1 VYEKGKNGTFARIVG
16 VVRGRHLLAFVA
28 VSLVL
33 LGVLLGVHSLWLPF
47 GDDQG
52 LYFYVGREWKH
63 GPLPYRDVF
72 DHKPPGIYVI
82 YRLALTLFG
91 EHLGSSKVLELLCVL
106 ALGLVATRLVVPR
119 GARVPKGL
127 YAASATLASVAH
139 YGHFDFW
146 NSYQTEIWYTTL
158 GMAAIAAAL
167 HVKDTRRAS
176 FALGLFASLGVLM
189 KPMSV
194 LYSGIG
200 VALLLVRLVR
210 ESAQAAHSRS
220 RASSAEKSRRIMAF
234 LRLLVGSSGWAML
247 GSALPLVLLLAYF
260 GAHHAL
266 DALVDIVVYGNR
278 HYAKTFKNV
287 TTWQDVLRLHRDE
300 LLILGVLG
308 QLVVATTLARGVLG
322 IVGRRGEMVRRAALG
337 LSLIAAA
344 SAAVTVQQKFF
355 GVHWVTVF
363 GPLTFGLM
371 ALVYEARK
379 LLAPKLGPALATA
392 LPVALL
398 ALGYMCNPHDQRV
411 LSREQGAVLDLVT
424 GKTTRHAFARRFDA
438 VPMGYFQV
446 DVDAVSD
453 YLNAHK
459 NPDDRVCVRG
469 FDTQIYAQTGMRYGG
484 RFFWTNYIWH
494 PKSYRHDDF
503 VAEDRAYFEKTL
515 PRFVVTETAHR
526 GAGMLE
532 SRELYLPLGYHQVFE
547 HGTLEVLERSEGV
560 RLSGAPGSSASALA
574 TLRAPL
580 AP

>member
-1 VYEKGKNGTFARIVG
+1 M
-16 VVRGRHLLAFVA
+16 VRGRRLLAFIA
-28 VSLVL
+28 VSLAL
-33 LGVLLGVHSLWLPF
+33 LGVLLGAHSLWLPF

-63 GPLPYRDVF
+63 GTLPYRDVF

-91 EHLGSSKVLELLCVL
+91 EHVGSAKVLELACVL
-106 ALGLVATRLVVPR
+106 ALGLLATRLVVPR
-119 GARVPKGL
+119 GVRVPKGL

-139 YGHFDFW
+139 YGHFDYW
-146 NSYQTEIWYTTL
+146 NSYQTEIWYTTF
-158 GMAAIAAAL
+158 GMAAIVAAV
-167 HVKDTRRAS
+167 HVKDTRWAS

-189 KPMSV
+189 KPMSA

-200 VALLLVRLVR
+200 VVLLAARLVR
-210 ESAQAAHSRS
+210 ESAPGSPGSKPPRVQ
-220 RASSAEKSRRIMAF
+220 AF
-234 LRLLVGSSGWAML
+234 LRVFVVSSGWASF
-247 GSALPLVLLLAYF
+247 GAVLPLVLVIGYF
-260 GAHHAL
+260 GAHGAL
-266 DALVDIVVYGNR
+266 GAMVDIVVHGNR
-278 HYAKTFKNV
+278 HYAKAFKNV
-287 TTWQDVLRLHRDE
+287 TTSADVLRLHRDE
-300 LLILGVLG
+300 LLFLGVLG
-308 QLVVATTLARGVLG
+308 QLVLATTLARAVLGVLG
-322 IVGRRGEMVRRAALG
+322 RRAELVERGALG
-337 LSLIAAA
+337 LALVAAA

-363 GPLTFGLM
+363 GALTFGLV

-398 ALGYMCNPHDQRV
+398 GLGYMCNPYEQRV
-411 LSREQGAVLDLVT
+411 LSHEQGAVLDLVT
-424 GKTTRHAFARRFDA
+424 GKTTRPTFARRFDA

-459 NPDDRVCVRG
+459 QPDDRVCVRG

-494 PKSYRHDDF
+494 PKSYRHEDF

-515 PRFVVTETAHR
+515 PRFVVTEVSHR

-547 HGTLEVLERSEGV
+547 HGSLEVLQRSEGARV
-560 RLSGAPGSSASALA
+560 SAGPGSSESAI
-574 TLRAPL
+574 APV
-580 AP
+580 APSAP